1 MKILVTGGAGF
12 IASHVVDRYI
22 KLGHQVAVIDDLS
35 TGRRENLNAEA
46 KFYEVDITDADALE
60 VAFQAEEPELVNHH
74 AAQMDV
80 RRSVEEPL
88 FDARVNILGSLNV
101 IHSALRAGTKKVIYA
116 STGGAIYGELE
127 YSPAD
132 ENHPVRPLSPYGISK
147 HAVEHYL
154 HLYRT
159 LEGLSYTVLRYANV
173 YGPRQNPHGEAGVVA
188 IFGKRMLAGEQPTIF
203 GDGTDTRDYVFVG
216 DVAEANCLALE
227 AGEGEIFNIS
237 TGRETPVQEIFD
249 AVAQA
254 AGFEGQPDY
263 AAARPGDLRRNVL
276 DSSKAAQVLNWTPRV
291 ELGEGIAL
299 TVQYLGEAEV
309 QPLRE
314 A

>member
-12 IASHVVDRYI
+12 IASHVADRYI
-22 KLGHQVAVIDDLS
+22 ELGHQVAVVDDLS
-35 TGRRENLNAEA
+35 TGRRENLNPGA
-46 KFYEVDITDADALE
+46 KFYEVDITNADALE
-60 VAFQAEEPELVNHH
+60 TVFHAEQPELVNHH

-127 YSPAD
+127 YTPAD

-154 HLYRT
+154 HLYQT

-173 YGPRQNPHGEAGVVA
+173 HGPRQNPHGEAGVVA

-216 DVAEANCLALE
+216 DVAEANCLVLE
-227 AGEGEIFNIS
+227 AGDGEIFNIS
-237 TGRETPVQEIFD
+237 TGRETSVQEIFD

-254 AGFEGQPDY
+254 AGYEGQSDY
-263 AAARPGDLRRNVL
+263 APPRPGDLRRNVL
-276 DSSKAAQVLNWTPRV
+276 DSSKAARVLNWTPRV
-291 ELGEGIAL
+291 ELKEGIAL
-299 TVQYLGEAEV
+299 TVQYLGEAEM
-309 QPLRE
+309 
-314 A
+314 